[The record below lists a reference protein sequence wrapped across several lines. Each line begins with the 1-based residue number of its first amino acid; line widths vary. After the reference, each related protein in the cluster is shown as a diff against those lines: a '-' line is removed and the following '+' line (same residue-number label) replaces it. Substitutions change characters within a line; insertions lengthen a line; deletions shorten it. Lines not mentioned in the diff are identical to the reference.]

1 MIEKRT
7 TMASGG
13 ATDIV
18 VDDAAAVADS
28 VGTFYVLL
36 CFRYV
41 FLWCVYLTDETW

>member
-13 ATDIV
+13 AADI
-18 VDDAAAVADS
+18 VDDAAAAVDVSA
-28 VGTFYVLL
+28 GTFYVLL

-41 FLWCVYLTDETW
+41 FLWCVYLTDESW